1 MNPTVISAIRAVALT
16 PSEGEAP
23 PTHQPRWPDRETLLR
38 TRRQLAVLP
47 RLVTSDECADLRECL
62 SRVARREAVV
72 VQAGDC
78 AERFSDATTRT
89 VDAKIA
95 QLDGF
100 ADRISSA
107 IGLGTVRIGRIAGQ
121 YAKPRSSPTETLPD
135 GRLVPSYLGDA
146 VNDFDRLD
154 RREPDPSRLLIAYHC
169 AAFTLRALR
178 ASWRDRPPE
187 SRMYASHEA
196 LLFDYEQPLLAGDT
210 DPFGSS
216 GHLLWIGQRTRQ
228 LTGAHIGLVRT
239 LANPI
244 GVKIGPGISPEE
256 AVRLSRTLNPA
267 GVDGKVV
274 FIARFGAGQAA
285 TALEPLVAGVAAHGA
300 PVTWLC
306 DPMHGNTFQLG
317 AVKSRAV
324 SEIKAELRVFVRTLR
339 RHGQWPGGTH
349 LECTPEAVTEC
360 VPEPTVRATTAFPD
374 YRSACDPRLN
384 AEQAEDVI
392 DHFTSLL

>member
-1 MNPTVISAIRAVALT
+1 MNLTVISATGTVALARSGT
-16 PSEGEAP
+16 DAP

-47 RLVTSDECADLRECL
+47 RLVTGDECSDLRECL
-62 SRVARREAVV
+62 ARVARREAVV

-78 AERFSDATTRT
+78 AERFADATRSV

-100 ADRISSA
+100 ADRIASA
-107 IGLGTVRIGRIAGQ
+107 TGLGTVRIGRIAGQ

-135 GRLVPSYLGDA
+135 GRVVTSYLGDA

-154 RREPDPSRLLIAYHC
+154 RREPDPSRLLVAYHC

-178 ASWRDRPPE
+178 ASWADRPTHT
-187 SRMYASHEA
+187 RMYASHEA

-210 DPFGSS
+210 ARYGSS
-216 GHLLWIGQRTRQ
+216 GHLLWIGQRTRD
-228 LTGAHIGLVRT
+228 LTGAHINLVRT

-256 AVRLSRTLNPA
+256 AVRLSRTLNPS

-274 FIARFGAGQAA
+274 FIARFGAREVA
-285 TALEPLVAGVAAHGA
+285 TALDPLVAGVAAHGA

-306 DPMHGNTFQLG
+306 DPMHGNTFRLG
-317 AVKSRAV
+317 LTKSRAV
-324 SEIKAELRVFVRTLR
+324 SEVKTELRVFVETLR

-349 LECTPEAVTEC
+349 LECTPDTVTEC
-360 VPEPTVRATTAFPD
+360 VAEPTAPATTAFPD

-384 AEQAEDVI
+384 AEQADDVI
-392 DHFTSLL
+392 HHFTTLL